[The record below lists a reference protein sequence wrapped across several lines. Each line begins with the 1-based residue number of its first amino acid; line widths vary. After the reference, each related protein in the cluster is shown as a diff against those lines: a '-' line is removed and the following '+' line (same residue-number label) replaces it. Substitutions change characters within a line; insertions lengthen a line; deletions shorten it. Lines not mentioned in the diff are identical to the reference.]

1 MKDIIKEIKGIE
13 TPEIK
18 DFVNTDLYPTIDVP
32 DSLTDI
38 FLLDK
43 LDEEYRDKNFDYYN
57 YQGIGVPRVTHI
69 LNQCVN
75 KDFLIAWAA
84 KLGKQKY
91 FFEKNKA
98 TTIGTRTHE
107 LIEEYLTTGKFAEN
121 IFFKTPPSMKKNVS
135 IAFDNFKEWM
145 DTMAKKGFFIADIIA
160 IEKMVTCPY
169 FGGTIDCICR
179 INGRVYIVDFKTS
192 KKITPE
198 YLLQVAAYMWICNSG
213 YADPLPHIDGIGI
226 IRLDK
231 ESKNKFE
238 DLFLDTMIPWQNQ
251 IINDYIRDF
260 GILLQ
265 SYYTIINMEKGFGE
279 VKKKSKTTFDTLLER
294 KERYAQR

>member
-18 DFVNTDLYPTIDVP
+18 DFANIDLYPTIDIP

-38 FLLDK
+38 FLLDT
-43 LDEEYRDKNFDYYN
+43 LDEKYRDKHFDYYS
-57 YQGIGVPRVTHI
+57 YQNIGVPRVTHI

-107 LIEEYLTTGKFAEN
+107 LIEEYLTTGRFAEN
-121 IFFKTPPSMKKNVS
+121 IFYKTPPSMKKNVS

-145 DTMAKKGFFIADIIA
+145 NTLASKGYFISDIIA
-160 IEKMVTCPY
+160 IEKQITCPY

-179 INGRVYIVDFKTS
+179 INGKVYIVDFKTS
-192 KKITPE
+192 KQISPE
-198 YLLQVAAYMWICNSG
+198 YLLQVCAYTWICNSG
-213 YADPLPHIDGIGI
+213 YIPNIPHIDGVGI
-226 IRLDK
+226 IRVDK
-231 ESKNKFE
+231 ESKHKFE
-238 DLFLDTMIPWQNQ
+238 DLFLNYNIPWQAD
-251 IINDYIRDF
+251 IIDNYIKDF
-260 GILLQ
+260 GVLLQ
-265 SYYTIINMEKGFGE
+265 SYYTIINMEKEFSNI
-279 VKKKSKTTFDTLLER
+279 KKETKNTFDILNK
-294 KERYAQR
+294 KE